1 MKAKKPLLNPLRT
14 LLDLRHWIRRNARH
28 HDGKPRTPKRVND
41 ALLWWHAMQEAETG
55 GWSELRNKDIANTLL
70 TGLKPLALS
79 DVQEALDET
88 WAEHVGTEQDPDVE
102 HRIQIEASLKEHFR
116 GNLV

>member
-28 HDGKPRTPKRVND
+28 HDGKPWTPKRVND
-41 ALLWWHAMQEAETG
+41 ALLWWHALQEAETG

-79 DVQEALDET
+79 DVQEALDDAWVNSLEPG
-88 WAEHVGTEQDPDVE
+88 EEPDIY
-102 HRIQIEASLKEHFR
+102 RINIEAQLKEHFR